1 MARDTRKT
9 LKKGEKWKTES
20 IRKVWQRN
28 NVNKIIYFYFLFIYM
43 EKDVHKIVY
52 ENVVYVVKFL
62 VKLVLMLQVI

>member
-1 MARDTRKT
+1 M
-9 LKKGEKWKTES
+9 ES